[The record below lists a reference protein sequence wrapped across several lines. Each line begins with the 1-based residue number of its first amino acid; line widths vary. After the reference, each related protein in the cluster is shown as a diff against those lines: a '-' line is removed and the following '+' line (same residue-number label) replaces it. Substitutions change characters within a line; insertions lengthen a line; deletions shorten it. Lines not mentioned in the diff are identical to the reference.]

1 MSASSP
7 RPIVLLVED
16 NPDALDG
23 MAVIF
28 EEEGFSVLTAKSV
41 NEAVNLLSDGHVP
54 TLVLSDLVM
63 PHISGWELL
72 KYLREDAD
80 LRHVPV
86 IVVTAVDTHDVRVIA
101 DVVIQKPID
110 PQKLIET
117 ARRLVGTHI

>member
-1 MSASSP
+1 
-7 RPIVLLVED
+7 
-16 NPDALDG
+16 